1 MSLLIFSP
9 NCSHSMETLNY
20 INKHETLRQI
30 VNLHNINSMGIP
42 PKFRNKITRV
52 PTMLTQ
58 NGKLLVG
65 AEIKAWLES
74 LLPVQELES
83 CEFGFS
89 GMTSL
94 DGEGTDNIFSLDSY
108 GQSLQPAMTA
118 ELQEKISKDVKN
130 EAYTDIKN

>member
-1 MSLLIFSP
+1 
-9 NCSHSMETLNY
+9 
-20 INKHETLRQI
+20 
-30 VNLHNINSMGIP
+30 MGIP

-52 PTMLTQ
+52 PTMLTH

-89 GMTSL
+89 GMTTL
-94 DGEGTDNIFSLDSY
+94 DGEGTDAIFSLDSY
-108 GQSLQPAMTA
+108 GQSLQPAMTPD
-118 ELQEKISKDVKN
+118 LQEKISKDVKS

>member
-30 VNLHNINSMGIP
+30 VNLHNINNMGIP

-74 LLPVQELES
+74 LLPVQELAS
-83 CEFGFS
+83 CEFCFS
-89 GMTSL
+89 GMTTL
-94 DGEGTDNIFSLDSY
+94 DGEGTDAIFSLDSY
-108 GQSLQPAMTA
+108 GQSLQPAMTTD
-118 ELQEKISKDVKN
+118 LQEKISKDVKT